1 MKQLSTGISAPDFE
15 LKSLSGQP
23 FRLSEALYTGP
34 VVLAFYKASCP
45 TCQLTFPY
53 LQTIYSGLS
62 AEFRNRIWGISQDD
76 PAETAE
82 FVKQLGIEFPVLL
95 DEHPYPVSTEYGLEF
110 VPAIFIV
117 GRDGMIE
124 LSDYGFSKT
133 TLSRIAGAASGD
145 GNPVVLFAANDGLPE
160 TRPG

>member
-1 MKQLSTGISAPDFE
+1 MKQLSMGISAPDFE

-23 FRLSEALYTGP
+23 LRLSEALRTGP

-53 LQTIYSGLS
+53 LQTIYSSLS

-82 FVKQLGIEFPVLL
+82 FVEAVGDRVSNPSRRVSVFGLDRIRFGIRSNDFHRWKRRHDSAQRLRFFQNDAIPYRGSGWRRWWP
-95 DEHPYPVSTEYGLEF
+95 DHP
-110 VPAIFIV
+110 
-117 GRDGMIE
+117 
-124 LSDYGFSKT
+124 
-133 TLSRIAGAASGD
+133 
-145 GNPVVLFAANDGLPE
+145 LPGK
-160 TRPG
+160 RRVA